1 MAAVWSNTAVDGN
14 LTVQISALRR
24 IMDTPWTGVSCIRT
38 ISRRGYRL
46 ALPVTCIQ
54 AEREPALVVSRLPV
68 QPLPH
73 LSIAVLPLVS
83 LSDDSD
89 LHRLGHRIADHI
101 AAKLS
106 RIPAMQVVAREDRSG
121 DAPQTGKRL
130 RIDYSVEGSRGLSGS
145 RIRVN
150 VRLIETQTG
159 RYVWANQFDARFK
172 DVSEAEDEISGLLVR
187 TISVQLFSAAARRL
201 EANVLIG
208 RDASELTTCGRAWF
222 YRPWSQVTLRKTRAA
237 FEGALEIDPDCID
250 AKIGTSLTCIVQL
263 LEGWSNVPP
272 QDQLRAERLLA
283 EAIEYDPTRAMAYHA
298 LGMPRRSQARLPDA
312 RAALNRAVEL
322 DPNDAGAVHQLG
334 LASLYE
340 GEPDAAIQHIERSIR
355 LRLARMIHNELRCS
369 TDWGGAIWFL
379 ATAEPP

>member
-130 RIDYSVEGSRGLSGS
+130 RIDYSVEGSLWLSGS

-187 TISVQLFSAAARRL
+187 TISLQLFSAAARRL

-208 RDASELTTCGRAWF
+208 RDASELTTCGWAWL
-222 YRPWSQVTLRKTRAA
+222 YRPWSPVTLRKTRAA
-237 FEGALEIDPDCID
+237 FEGALEIDPDYID

-263 LEGWSNVPP
+263 LEGLEQRTP
-272 QDQLRAERLLA
+272 AG
-283 EAIEYDPTRAMAYHA
+283 PTPGREIACR
-298 LGMPRRSQARLPDA
+298 GDR
-312 RAALNRAVEL
+312 V
-322 DPNDAGAVHQLG
+322 
-334 LASLYE
+334 
-340 GEPDAAIQHIERSIR
+340 
-355 LRLARMIHNELRCS
+355 
-369 TDWGGAIWFL
+369 
-379 ATAEPP
+379 